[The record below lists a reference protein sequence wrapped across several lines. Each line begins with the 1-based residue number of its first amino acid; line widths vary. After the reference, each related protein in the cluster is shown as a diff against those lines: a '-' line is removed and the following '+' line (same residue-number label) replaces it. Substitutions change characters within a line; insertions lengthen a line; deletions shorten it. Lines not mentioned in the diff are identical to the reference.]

1 MISTLP
7 HSPPQEPKYCEGLS
21 RKIVRQTVT
30 QLINGLEDEEEEG
43 GGGGGGGAGAL
54 TPQSVT
60 RAQCLATL
68 LANYRCVNAVDGM
81 DSIWVIVCIERMGV
95 TSDVRI
101 TQPNHTQNP
110 GATSCGAGRRRGR
123 SSMCCAPSCA
133 SRASGPAGTG
143 RTRYVGTRQ

>member
-43 GGGGGGGAGAL
+43 GGGGGAGAL

-68 LANYRCVNAVDGM
+68 LANYRCVNAVDGI
-81 DSIWVIVCIERMGV
+81 DSICVIVFVLNEW
-95 TSDVRI
+95 
-101 TQPNHTQNP
+101 
-110 GATSCGAGRRRGR
+110 A
-123 SSMCCAPSCA
+123 
-133 SRASGPAGTG
+133 
-143 RTRYVGTRQ
+143 